1 MTLLAEIQA
10 AFPALTAANRD
21 DGAIATALSAG
32 RTKVDTRMCSIGT
45 VLNALGP
52 TSGAALLDSLQSM
65 ATTNSA
71 VKWALVMVEAGT
83 LDLGLDSTRSMI
95 TALVPEPAKSILLN
109 LAVVPD
115 PVSVDDVS
123 KALEGVA
130 L

>member
-10 AFPALTAANRD
+10 AFPELTAANRD
-21 DGAIATALSAG
+21 DGAIATALSVG
-32 RTKVDTRMCSIGT
+32 RTKVDTHMCSIGT

-52 TSGAALLDSLQSM
+52 ASGAALLDSLQSM

-95 TALVPEPAKSILLN
+95 TALVPEPARSILLN

-115 PVSVDDVS
+115 QVSVYDVS